1 MYNSGILDY
10 YLMWIINV
18 EMYMDKLHFIVNPV
32 AGGTSAI
39 DKFGAVK
46 GMLDDMRFPYTY
58 EFTQCKG
65 HGRELARAAAEHGEK
80 YIIAVGGR
88 RHGERSGVRPCGYR
102 YGDGHTALRH
112 GE

>member
-32 AGGTSAI
+32 AGGTRAI

-46 GMLDDMRFPYTY
+46 GMLDDMRFPYPMS
-58 EFTQCKG
+58 
-65 HGRELARAAAEHGEK
+65 LPNARATAESLPGLPRSM
-80 YIIAVGGR
+80 GR
-88 RHGERSGVRPCGYR
+88 S
-102 YGDGHTALRH
+102 T
-112 GE
+112 

>member
-32 AGGTSAI
+32 AGGTRAI

-58 EFTQCKG
+58 ESVSYT
-65 HGRELARAAAEHGEK
+65 HLTLPT
-80 YIIAVGGR
+80 I
-88 RHGERSGVRPCGYR
+88 
-102 YGDGHTALRH
+102 LRV
-112 GE
+112 

>member
-46 GMLDDMRFPYTY
+46 GMLDDMRLPN
-58 EFTQCKG
+58 
-65 HGRELARAAAEHGEK
+65 ARATAESLPGLPRSM
-80 YIIAVGGR
+80 GR
-88 RHGERSGVRPCGYR
+88 S
-102 YGDGHTALRH
+102 T
-112 GE
+112 